1 MKAMPLRRL
10 ILLCASS
17 LAAAMAAVSAYSQPS
32 VLQRGYDS
40 NVSGSNLS
48 ETTLTTANVGPGTF
62 GLLFTLPVD
71 YQIYTQ
77 PLYVPNLAIPG
88 QGTHNVVF
96 VATMYDSVYAF
107 DADTA
112 GPPLW
117 SINLATLVG
126 ATPVPIANF
135 AIPPNSGW
143 TGKLGV
149 LSTPVIDPTT
159 KVMYVVAGTLEN
171 GAMAYRLHGIN
182 ILNGTEPYGPGVLIS
197 ASQGTV
203 AFDAN
208 FVVQRMSLA
217 LANGQVIIG
226 FSALEHEVAG
236 NYAGW
241 VLAYNET
248 TLKQSAAFATTTV
261 GSLGGGVWQ
270 SGSPPAVD
278 GSHNVYL
285 FVGNGYNGNGYDGVN
300 NFAESALKLS
310 TASGLSLVDWF
321 TPTNWAHLDEYDLDL
336 TSAGPL
342 LIPGTSMLFGG
353 GKSSTVYLMN
363 TQNMGKFNSKVNQVL
378 QVFSVGHGLRGTPA
392 WWNRASANGGPLVYT
407 WGVLGAVTAYS
418 FNGTKFTT
426 TPQSQGTG
434 EQIFPGGILAV
445 SANGSEAGTGILWA
459 TSEINNDAPNGE
471 LHAFNAAD
479 VSTEL
484 YNTTMNASR
493 DNLGYFAKFAPP
505 TVVNGKVYVPT
516 FSKKLAVY
524 GLL

>member
-1 MKAMPLRRL
+1 
-10 ILLCASS
+10 
-17 LAAAMAAVSAYSQPS
+17 
-32 VLQRGYDS
+32 
-40 NVSGSNLS
+40 
-48 ETTLTTANVGPGTF
+48 
-62 GLLFTLPVD
+62 
-71 YQIYTQ
+71 
-77 PLYVPNLAIPG
+77 
-88 QGTHNVVF
+88 
-96 VATMYDSVYAF
+96 
-107 DADTA
+107 
-112 GPPLW
+112 
-117 SINLATLVG
+117 
-126 ATPVPIANF
+126 
-135 AIPPNSGW
+135 
-143 TGKLGV
+143 
-149 LSTPVIDPTT
+149 
-159 KVMYVVAGTLEN
+159 
-171 GAMAYRLHGIN
+171 
-182 ILNGTEPYGPGVLIS
+182 
-197 ASQGTV
+197 
-203 AFDAN
+203 
-208 FVVQRMSLA
+208 
-217 LANGQVIIG
+217 
-226 FSALEHEVAG
+226 
-236 NYAGW
+236 
-241 VLAYNET
+241 
-248 TLKQSAAFATTTV
+248 
-261 GSLGGGVWQ
+261 
-270 SGSPPAVD
+270 
-278 GSHNVYL
+278 
-285 FVGNGYNGNGYDGVN
+285 
-300 NFAESALKLS
+300 
-310 TASGLSLVDWF
+310 LVDWF

-392 WWNRASANGGPLVYT
+392 WWNRASANGGPLMYT